1 MPTKAEV
8 GDRIKRCRLEKN
20 MTLKD
25 IEQRAQVSAT
35 HVSEIERGMTSPT
48 VGALAK
54 IARALGTEPA
64 QFIERDEFP
73 RALVVRK
80 DKRRTMN
87 FQGWGATYHSL
98 SPGLP
103 KSQMSFLE
111 VEMEKGAGNLDVLS
125 RHEGEEF
132 LLITKGVLEI
142 SIGSDRRILKEGDSI
157 HYKSHNPH
165 SIRNIGDSICR
176 AIWVTTP
183 RFSL

>member
-8 GDRIKRCRLEKN
+8 GERIKRFRLEKN

-25 IEQRAQVSAT
+25 IEVKAHVSAT

-54 IARALGTEPA
+54 IAGALGTEPS
-64 QFIERDEFP
+64 FFLEKNTFP
-73 RALVVRK
+73 RAMVVRRGE
-80 DKRRTMN
+80 RRTMS

-103 KSQMSFLE
+103 RSLMSFLE
-111 VEMEKGAGNLDVLS
+111 VELEKGAGNLDVLS
-125 RHEGEEF
+125 RHEGEEY
-132 LLITKGVLEI
+132 LLVTKGVLEI
-142 SIGSDRRILKEGDSI
+142 SIGDERRILKEGDSI

-165 SIRNIGDSICR
+165 SIRNIGDSVCR

-183 RFSL
+183 RFCL